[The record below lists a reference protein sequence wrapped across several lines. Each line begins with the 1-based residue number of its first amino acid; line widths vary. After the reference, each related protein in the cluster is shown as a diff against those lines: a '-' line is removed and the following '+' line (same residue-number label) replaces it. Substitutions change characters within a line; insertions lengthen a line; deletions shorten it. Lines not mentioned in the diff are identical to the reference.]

1 MASGLRLRL
10 LTLTQKY
17 VLKGGRLEGGLLCL
31 GAYLGRITFI
41 SARRLVG
48 MPNLVWKL
56 HLNLVPCRARS
67 LQARQPDADIR
78 D

>member
-48 MPNLVWKL
+48 MPNLVKV

-67 LQARQPDADIR
+67 LQARQPGADIR